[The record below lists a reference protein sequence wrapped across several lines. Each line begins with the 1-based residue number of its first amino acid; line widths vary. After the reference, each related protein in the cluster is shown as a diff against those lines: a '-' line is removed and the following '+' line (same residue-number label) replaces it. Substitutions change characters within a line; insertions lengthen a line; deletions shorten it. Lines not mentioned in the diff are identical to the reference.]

1 MNIKEIATACADRV
15 DPTLKRTIDS
25 HANSAHPEILIG
37 NNAMIERRDKIIKI
51 ISLAISDA
59 VVADRLAREWHLADS
74 GKRENAFYEC
84 LKEIAEA
91 RDNPLYN
98 NSRSDLLEE
107 LIDRA
112 AQVAGIQ
119 EP

>member
-25 HANSAHPEILIG
+25 HANATHPEILIG
-37 NNAMIERRDKIIKI
+37 NKVMVEKRNKTIET
-51 ISLAISDA
+51 ISLAIADA
-59 VVADRLAREWHLADS
+59 LVADRLCREA
-74 GKRENAFYEC
+74 RENAFYEC

-91 RDNPLYN
+91 RDNPLYMD
-98 NSRSDLLEE
+98 SSSDLLEE